1 MLVDDAAVV
10 RHVIGGWLSEQPDM
24 QLVGA
29 LAGGREA
36 LENLERLDPDLV
48 ILDVTMPDVDGLAVL
63 PRLLEKKKNLIV
75 LMVSALTRRDA
86 EISLRALTLGA
97 ADYVPKPQADGELQN
112 AELFRLEL
120 FEKIRGLVARRKMMV
135 PLAEPRSPART
146 PAPIVRGT
154 EFESS
159 GSPTPLR
166 RSVLPSPPRVLL
178 IGASTGGPQALN
190 AVLAAIGSAI
200 DKAPVLIAQH
210 MPPTFT
216 TVLAEHLARASGRPA
231 AEAKHGEPVR
241 AGRIYLAPG
250 GFHMRVSRRDGDA
263 VIVLDDGPRINSC
276 KPAVDALFDSAAAT
290 WGQWNLGLVLTG
302 MGSDGARGA
311 AQLVAAGAHV
321 IVQDESTSIV
331 WGMPGSVAQAGL
343 ASAVL
348 PLSQIGPRVLRLFAG
363 DRL

>member
-1 MLVDDAAVV
+1 
-10 RHVIGGWLSEQPDM
+10 
-24 QLVGA
+24 
-29 LAGGREA
+29 
-36 LENLERLDPDLV
+36 
-48 ILDVTMPDVDGLAVL
+48 
-63 PRLLEKKKNLIV
+63 
-75 LMVSALTRRDA
+75 
-86 EISLRALTLGA
+86 
-97 ADYVPKPQADGELQN
+97 
-112 AELFRLEL
+112 
-120 FEKIRGLVARRKMMV
+120 
-135 PLAEPRSPART
+135 
-146 PAPIVRGT
+146 
-154 EFESS
+154 
-159 GSPTPLR
+159 
-166 RSVLPSPPRVLL
+166 VLL